1 MGFTNT
7 MAKLPLPNLKKHKFH
22 LPSVNCTTQDFF
34 NLKPVYC
41 REVVPGEDVKINM
54 SAFSRLSP
62 MVKPAYARC
71 NMVNRAFFVPYRV
84 IFPDWNDFITE
95 SQNSEGFV
103 PDSVPYVD
111 DKTLRYFF
119 YRLGDSSHPF
129 AINVYSLDDIRPRD
143 PVGAGTISPADYF
156 ALNSDFVIYGHHW
169 W

>member
-34 NLKPVYC
+34 NLKPVFC

-54 SAFSRLSP
+54 SAFARLSP

-71 NMVNRAFFVPYRV
+71 SMVNRAFFVPYRT

-95 SQNSEGFV
+95 SKNSVGYV
-103 PDSVPYVD
+103 PSSVPTID
-111 DKTLRYFF
+111 DKDLRYLP
-119 YRLGDSSHPF
+119 YQNDK
-129 AINVYSLDDIRPRD
+129 RD
-143 PVGAGTISPADYF
+143 NANPY
-156 ALNSDFVIYGHHW
+156 HQ
-169 W
+169 